1 MLKDAVVM
9 SPVYPSL
16 LFANVPMVAMIFVR
30 LQSGSRDCGLDGG
43 AGDGRRST
51 RTRRAEA
58 ERRTAISPAFLTA
71 RGSRACEVGK
81 KVGRRR
87 CGNAIGAQPE
97 RLVDNPPIVR
107 GRITAGTTLANGPEI
122 ANGRPHILGEG

>member
-16 LFANVPMVAMIFVR
+16 LFANVPMVAMSFVL

-43 AGDGRRST
+43 AGDGRRSA

-58 ERRTAISPAFLTA
+58 ERRMAISPAFLTCARKPSLRGGEKSWTAPLRECA
-71 RGSRACEVGK
+71 RGAARTSR
-81 KVGRRR
+81 R
-87 CGNAIGAQPE
+87 
-97 RLVDNPPIVR
+97 
-107 GRITAGTTLANGPEI
+107 
-122 ANGRPHILGEG
+122 